1 MVTVTIV
8 CIIMTIMAYGVM
20 LMLNR
25 QIEELHAEINQMYSK
40 QTKAESRIENCEKI
54 LLDTAKRAHRHDQQ
68 YANMIAKVKA
78 TEHAIEQM
86 KGY

>member
-25 QIEELHAEINQMYSK
+25 QIEELQAEINTMYGK
-40 QTKAESRIENCEKI
+40 QTKAESRLENCEEI
-54 LLDTAKRAHRHDQQ
+54 ILDTAKKAHKHEQQ
-68 YANMIAKVKA
+68 YANLIAKVKA

>member
-25 QIEELHAEINQMYSK
+25 QIEELQAEINHMYSI
-40 QTKAESRIENCEKI
+40 QTKAESRIENCEEI

>member
-8 CIIMTIMAYGVM
+8 CIIMTVMAYGVM

-25 QIEELHAEINQMYSK
+25 QIEELQAEINHMYSI
-40 QTKAESRIENCEKI
+40 QTKAESRIENCEEI
-54 LLDTAKRAHRHDQQ
+54 LLDTAKKAHKHEQQ

-78 TEHAIEQM
+78 TEHAIEKM

>member
-8 CIIMTIMAYGVM
+8 CIIMTVMAYGVM

-25 QIEELHAEINQMYSK
+25 QIEELQAEINHIYSI
-40 QTKAESRIENCEKI
+40 QTKAESRIENCEEI
-54 LLDTAKRAHRHDQQ
+54 LLETARKAAKHEQQ

>member
-8 CIIMTIMAYGVM
+8 CILMTIMAYGVM

-25 QIEELHAEINQMYSK
+25 QIAEVQAEINTMYGK
-40 QTKAESRIENCEKI
+40 QTKAESRLENCEEI
-54 LLDTAKRAHRHDQQ
+54 LLDTAKKAHKHEQQ
-68 YANMIAKVKA
+68 YANMIAKVKE
-78 TEHAIEQM
+78 TERAIEQM

>member
-1 MVTVTIV
+1 MVTVTVV
-8 CIIMTIMAYGVM
+8 CILMTIMAYGVM

-25 QIEELHAEINQMYSK
+25 QIAELQAEINTMYGK
-40 QTKAESRIENCEKI
+40 QTKAESRLENCEEI
-54 LLDTAKRAHRHDQQ
+54 LLDTAKKAHKHEQQ

-86 KGY
+86 RGY